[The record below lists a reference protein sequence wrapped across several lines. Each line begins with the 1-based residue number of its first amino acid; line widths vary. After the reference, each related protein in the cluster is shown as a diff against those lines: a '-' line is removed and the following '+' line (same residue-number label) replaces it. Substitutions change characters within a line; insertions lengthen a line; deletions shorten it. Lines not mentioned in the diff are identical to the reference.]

1 MASTQTARSPKEIE
15 ADLAATRNRLARTVD
30 ELAYKVS
37 PQTLKANALASLK
50 TSANDAAFDPDGNLR
65 YDRLAKVLGGA
76 AGGAIVLG
84 LLRRTFNKG

>member
-50 TSANDAAFDPDGNLR
+50 SSANDATFDQDGNLR

-76 AGGAIVLG
+76 AAGAIVLG
-84 LLRRTFNKG
+84 LLRRTFNKR